1 MREPLERVMGSCL
14 VGRWVV
20 TSKVPVMLHCGRNVK
35 EMDTFVIPFCSIVV
49 KKDYSCTNGCHWCTV
64 VIKDSM
70 NLVVGR
76 NQRVDP
82 GWSDKV
88 DNDVNLGY
96 N

>member
-1 MREPLERVMGSCL
+1 MGSCF

-20 TSKVPVMLHCGRNVK
+20 ANKIPIMLHSRGNVVG
-35 EMDTFVIPFCSIVV
+35 MNTFVIPFCSIVV
-49 KKDYSCTNGCHWCTV
+49 KKDYSCTNWCHWGTV

-88 DNDVNLGY
+88 DNDVNLG
-96 N
+96 